1 MVFYSL
7 GSRFEL
13 FPSRM
18 ESLHMRTLR
27 EIRKK
32 ISQLQMEKIELL
44 VELENLKA
52 RAQKNV
58 ACLENEVQQLRDQV
72 NEFTQLLDSV

>member
-1 MVFYSL
+1 
-7 GSRFEL
+7 
-13 FPSRM
+13 
-18 ESLHMRTLR
+18 MRTLR

-58 ACLENEVQQLRDQV
+58 GCLENEVQQLSDQV

>member
-1 MVFYSL
+1 M
-7 GSRFEL
+7 EL
-13 FPSRM
+13 VP
-18 ESLHMRTLR
+18 MRTLR

-32 ISQLQMEKIELL
+32 VSQLQIEKIELL

-58 ACLENEVQQLRDQV
+58 DCLADEVQQLRDQV
-72 NEFTQLLDSV
+72 NEFTELLNSV

>member
-1 MVFYSL
+1 MS
-7 GSRFEL
+7 
-13 FPSRM
+13 
-18 ESLHMRTLR
+18 TLR

-32 ISQLQMEKIELL
+32 VSQLQIEKIELL

-58 ACLENEVQQLRDQV
+58 VCLEREVQQLRDQV
-72 NEFTQLLDSV
+72 NEFTELLNSV